1 MRKYQARVVEIVHE
15 EQNVTFEVA
24 DDATE
29 DDIDAAAI
37 MAAEESEVKPKLIGV
52 MDRVVNDVQEVK

>member
-1 MRKYQARVVEIVHE
+1 MKTYRARVVEIVHE

-24 DDATE
+24 DDSTD

-37 MAAEESEVKPKLIGV
+37 TAAEESTEKPKLIGV
-52 MDRVVNDVQEVK
+52 MDRVVNDIQEVK